1 MDPSFDGKDDRQ
13 LYYRAEASGDLV
25 PEEIFS
31 KEISYYMTYPQYNL
45 FMDFKVFEERLTRLI
60 SEKLQFFDYD
70 PTNNNSAKL
79 KGAELELN
87 YKFNQ
92 FIDSG
97 LTYAYID
104 NESTN
109 FFEKTL
115 HAQHSGSVRTSVH
128 FEPNWIASLA
138 YYGADSIS
146 GFPYNRFDFILSKS
160 TLIQNKH
167 HFGARFII
175 RHYTGDSGFVVD
187 EDTNVENKYD
197 DRTHLYLSL
206 DYSI

>member
-1 MDPSFDGKDDRQ
+1 MC
-13 LYYRAEASGDLV
+13 
-25 PEEIFS
+25 
-31 KEISYYMTYPQYNL
+31 
-45 FMDFKVFEERLTRLI
+45 
-60 SEKLQFFDYD
+60 
-70 PTNNNSAKL
+70 
-79 KGAELELN
+79 
-87 YKFNQ
+87 
-92 FIDSG
+92 
-97 LTYAYID
+97 
-104 NESTN
+104 
-109 FFEKTL
+109 
-115 HAQHSGSVRTSVH
+115 TSVH
-128 FEPNWIASLA
+128 FEFNWIVSLV

-175 RHYTGDSGFVVD
+175 RHFTGDSGFVVD